1 MMKALE
7 MIGEINEAE
16 LMEISEGNEMVAGAS
31 TWACATVTITVQI
44 TIYTIQDSANSC
56 PTTACSSR
64 C

>member
-1 MMKALE
+1 MKALE

-31 TWACATVTITVQI
+31 SWICASAMVA
-44 TIYTIQDSANSC
+44 IYVLQDSANSC
-56 PTTACSSR
+56 PTSACTSR